1 MISASFVL
9 ILILYYLLKQVQQ
22 LFPQFPRN
30 LIVEDL
36 RGTRSIEWT
45 VANILDGVLMSPHH
59 IIEEPQLESVLQ
71 IHTSTTETSVS
82 LNTSSMPLPSDPR
95 FDIPLADRYF
105 LHFHNLFQTYFNL
118 LRLRI
123 FFVRRNSKSRE
134 FSVYMTRALQVA

>member
-1 MISASFVL
+1 MSFIL

-82 LNTSSMPLPSDPR
+82 LNTPSMPLPSDPR

-105 LHFHNLFQTYFNL
+105 LHFHHLFQTYILTLCVRGF
-118 LRLRI
+118 
-123 FFVRRNSKSRE
+123 FFVRRSSKSR
-134 FSVYMTRALQVA
+134 